1 MEYLKIAKL
10 QLLTSLFF
18 CLQMVTPVVA
28 QTDSSKVKDDLTEER
43 YQFSAKRVILPVSLG
58 VVGATGLIPNSP
70 LNKLSNSVHGEISA
84 HSYHTNVDDWLQYM
98 PLTMYMGLNLAY
110 MHNEQH
116 ILKKTVSKTAIAC
129 LSTIIISSG
138 LKYSVREKRPDS
150 NKHNSF
156 PSGHTAV
163 VFTGAELVRLEYGNV
178 YGSIAY
184 TMALMVGSMRVYND
198 RHWIHDVVSGAGI
211 GILGARIGN
220 WLCPDFKKSEK
231 SKLVS
236 FTPCFSFDKEGCLVS
251 ASLQF

>member
-1 MEYLKIAKL
+1 MKRVKL
-10 QLLTSLFF
+10 QLLVSLFV

-28 QTDSSKVKDDLTEER
+28 QTDSSNVKHNLTKEK

-70 LNKLSNSVHGEISA
+70 LNKLSNSVHEEISV

-98 PLTMYMGLNLAY
+98 PLTMYMGLNWAY
-110 MHNEQH
+110 LHNGQH
-116 ILKKTVSKTAIAC
+116 TIKESVSKTAIAC
-129 LSTIIISSG
+129 LSTMIISTG
-138 LKYSVREKRPDS
+138 LKYSIREKRPDS
-150 NKHNSF
+150 NKQNSF

-184 TMALMVGSMRVYND
+184 SMALLVGSMRIYND

-211 GILGARIGN
+211 GILSARIGN
-220 WLCPDFKKSEK
+220 WLCPDFKKSERRK
-231 SKLVS
+231 SVS
-236 FTPCFSFDKEGCLVS
+236 CTPYFSVEKDGYLLS
-251 ASLQF
+251 ASVQF

>member
-1 MEYLKIAKL
+1 MKRVKL
-10 QLLTSLFF
+10 QLLVGLFV
-18 CLQMVTPVVA
+18 CLQMVAPVVA
-28 QTDSSKVKDDLTEER
+28 QTDSSNVKDNLTKEK

-58 VVGATGLIPNSP
+58 IVGATGLIPNSP
-70 LNKLSNSVHGEISA
+70 LNKLSNSVHEEISA
-84 HSYHTNVDDWLQYM
+84 HSYHTNVDDWLQYV

-116 ILKKTVSKTAIAC
+116 VLKETVSKTAIAC

-150 NKHNSF
+150 NKQNSF

-198 RHWIHDVVSGAGI
+198 RHWVHDVVSGAGI
-211 GILGARIGN
+211 GILSARIGN

-231 SKLVS
+231 NRSVS
-236 FTPCFSFDKEGCLVS
+236 FNPYFSVEKDGCLLS